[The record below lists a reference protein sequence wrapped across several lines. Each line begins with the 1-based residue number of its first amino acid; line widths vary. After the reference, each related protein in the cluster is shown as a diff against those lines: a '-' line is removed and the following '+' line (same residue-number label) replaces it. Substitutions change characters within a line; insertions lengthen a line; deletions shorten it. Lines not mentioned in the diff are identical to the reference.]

1 MSTKL
6 SPLQLSHSSSTD
18 TDNGVSYANAV
29 LKLPSP
35 KQQPQ
40 QTLHTEI
47 NKKSIVVVMKTTDE
61 ETPSSTAPQEPITS
75 PPATAPTPTPAPDDN
90 EDDDSNFVPVIGH
103 KKGQARAKKRARDT
117 KHKSGQSSSE
127 HAAGGGTAASKEH
140 HQGKGK
146 SGKRRERKSGNKEG
160 KEQEKQDGA
169 TVDSSGNS
177 SDVNKSETENQPP
190 KKFVEAPLPKV
201 NAWKVSSYFFLSN

>member
-1 MSTKL
+1 
-6 SPLQLSHSSSTD
+6 
-18 TDNGVSYANAV
+18 
-29 LKLPSP
+29 
-35 KQQPQ
+35 
-40 QTLHTEI
+40 
-47 NKKSIVVVMKTTDE
+47 MKTADE
-61 ETPSSTAPQEPITS
+61 ETPSSTVPQEPTS
-75 PPATAPTPTPAPDDN
+75 PTTDPAPTHEDID
-90 EDDDSNFVPVIGH
+90 DDDSNFVPVIGH

-117 KHKSGQSSSE
+117 KHKSGPSSSE
-127 HAAGGGTAASKEH
+127 HAAGQGGGATAAGTREKEH

-160 KEQEKQDGA
+160 KEQEKQDAA

-201 NAWKVSSYFFLSN
+201 NPWKVSYKFSFY